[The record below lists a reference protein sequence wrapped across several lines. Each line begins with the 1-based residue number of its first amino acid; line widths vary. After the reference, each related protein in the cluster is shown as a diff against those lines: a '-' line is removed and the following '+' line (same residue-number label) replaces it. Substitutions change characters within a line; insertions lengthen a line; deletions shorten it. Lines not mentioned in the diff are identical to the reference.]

1 MTEKKVVSLTGQH
14 TPATEPVE
22 DVVRKIE
29 EFLVKAKSGEIR
41 SVAIAA
47 VTEDQRTLTVYDS
60 ENQIFQL
67 MGAISYLSTRIG
79 MAIESSS

>member
-1 MTEKKVVSLTGQH
+1 MSENKVVSLNGAH
-14 TPATEPVE
+14 TPATEPVA

-29 EFLVKAKSGEIR
+29 EMLAKAKAGEIR

-47 VTEDQRTLTVYDS
+47 VTENERTLTVYDS

-67 MGAISYLSTRIG
+67 MGALSYLQTRIG
-79 MAIESSS
+79 IAIESH